1 LPLEVNWPAQHVC
14 TAQSLE
20 WMTNCYRVEGAN
32 NEVAWC
38 RETERCIYG
47 TQPCCLKEWGINW
60 AMLVLSRSTRNPLGA
75 PVAGCLGLKMG
86 LEFWD
91 SVYFREM
98 SARETTAA
106 VNSILVYCFT
116 KFMFSGWEGTGR
128 EVCSS
133 LYRHVSFCR

>member
-1 LPLEVNWPAQHVC
+1 
-14 TAQSLE
+14 
-20 WMTNCYRVEGAN
+20 
-32 NEVAWC
+32 
-38 RETERCIYG
+38 
-47 TQPCCLKEWGINW
+47 LKEWGIKW
-60 AMLVLSRSTRNPLGA
+60 AMLVLSWSTRNPLGA

-116 KFMFSGWEGTGR
+116 QFMFSG
-128 EVCSS
+128 
-133 LYRHVSFCR
+133 